1 MVNKDYWRLLKCNI
15 LARISLPAH
24 LKVSLPGNILYW
36 LFPVKYRL
44 WESAEQWD
52 CLPVSFSGHA
62 NQRIVH
68 EQFLQFEFEKSKI
81 STRRLCGFS
90 LSAIIRVFPPT
101 TEMFTFCRLT
111 HETVVYTMPDDSPL
125 ASLRGCKTDMRLRSS
140 SLHKRGSVVRSLE
153 YWGRWKTKTM
163 SDGSVPPQHIRE
175 NMKVQKK
182 NVQYRN
188 IIRRFSRMS
197 YSLGQ
202 EKLYLC

>member
-1 MVNKDYWRLLKCNI
+1 MVNKDYWRFLKCNI

-24 LKVSLPGNILYW
+24 LKVSLPCNILYW
-36 LFPVKYRL
+36 FFPVKHRL

-68 EQFLQFEFEKSKI
+68 EQFLQFEFEKRNI
-81 STRRLCGFS
+81 STWRLCGFS
-90 LSAIIRVFPPT
+90 LSAIIRVF
-101 TEMFTFCRLT
+101 
-111 HETVVYTMPDDSPL
+111 
-125 ASLRGCKTDMRLRSS
+125 RSS
-140 SLHKRGSVVRSLE
+140 SLHKRESVVRSLE

-163 SDGSVPPQHIRE
+163 SDGSVQPQHIRE

-182 NVQYRN
+182 TVQCRN

-202 EKLYLC
+202 EKLYLR